1 MLPFSEACE
10 RNKQP
15 ILEVLA
21 RHIPANARV
30 LEIGSG
36 TGQHAVHFSRHLPK
50 VAWQP
55 SDQAE
60 YLPGLL
66 ARAEVEG
73 GPNLRRPIELDVS
86 RPADWP
92 APGEFD
98 AVFTANTLHI
108 MSWQQVVAL
117 MRSAGR
123 LLTAVPAAF
132 LLVYGPFRYDGRL
145 TTASNEAFDRMLKGR
160 DPASGLRAFEEVDA
174 EAASAGFTLV
184 EDCAMPANNQMLVW
198 RKSAP

>member
-21 RHIPANARV
+21 RHLPESPRV

-36 TGQHAVHFSRHLPK
+36 TGQHAVHFSGRLSK

-60 YLPGLL
+60 NLPGLL
-66 ARAEVEG
+66 ARIEVEG

-86 RPADWP
+86 RPEDWP

-108 MSWQQVVAL
+108 MSWQQVVTL
-117 MRSAGR
+117 VRSTGR
-123 LLTAVPAAF
+123 LLTAVPAAL
-132 LLVYGPFRYDGRL
+132 LLVYGPFRYDGRI
-145 TTASNEAFDRMLKGR
+145 TAASNEAFDRMLKGR
-160 DPASGLRAFEEVDA
+160 DPASGLRTFEEVDA
-174 EAASAGFTLV
+174 EAASAGFTL
-184 EDCAMPANNQMLVW
+184 
-198 RKSAP
+198 R

>member
-1 MLPFSEACE
+1 VLPFSDACE
-10 RNKQP
+10 RNKHP
-15 ILEVLA
+15 ILAVLA
-21 RHIPANARV
+21 RHLPANARV

-36 TGQHAVHFSRHLPK
+36 TGQHAAHFSGCLPT
-50 VAWQP
+50 VTWQP
-55 SDQAE
+55 SDQAQS
-60 YLPGLL
+60 LPGLL
-66 ARAEVEG
+66 ARVEAEG
-73 GPNLRRPIELDVS
+73 GPNLRRPIELEVS
-86 RPADWP
+86 RAVDWP

-108 MSWQQVVAL
+108 MSWPQVVAL

-123 LLTAVPAAF
+123 LLAGVPSAL

-174 EAASAGFTLV
+174 EAASAGFRLV

-198 RKSAP
+198 RTSAP

>member
-1 MLPFSEACE
+1 MLPFSDACE

-21 RHIPANARV
+21 RHLPANARV
-30 LEIGSG
+30 LEVGSG
-36 TGQHAVHFSRHLPK
+36 TGQHAVHFSGRLPT
-50 VAWQP
+50 VTWQP

-66 ARAEVEG
+66 ARVEVEG

-92 APGEFD
+92 APGEID

-108 MSWQQVVAL
+108 MSWPQVVAL

-123 LLTAVPAAF
+123 LLTAAPSAF
-132 LLVYGPFRYDGRL
+132 LLVYGPFRYDARF
-145 TTASNEAFDRMLKGR
+145 TTASNESFDRMLKGR
-160 DPASGLRAFEEVDA
+160 DPASGLRDFEAVDA
-174 EAASAGFTLV
+174 EAASAGFALV

-198 RKSAP
+198 RTSAP